1 LLICIL
7 YLIQKFKKLHNKAKY
22 FLILISLSVISIPIL
37 LFPLSGDL
45 SVMFLGGKSI
55 ANGGKI
61 YIDFIDIKQPF
72 IYYFFA
78 ISNILFGDSEIAPRI
93 LDYIIQLSTAIITFF
108 VVMKI
113 TGKSIIAFLSSLT
126 YIIVYIS
133 LNYSNT
139 AQCESYT
146 GLILILLIH
155 FLMKDETK
163 VKEYFIIGALIGI
176 LGGLKITFLMI
187 LFALPIL
194 NIPNDND
201 FWRKSI
207 IKLLSFL
214 SGLILLLFLTHL
226 PLSDVSIFS
235 GFKDALSFLAFYSDF
250 PPINADFIRESLK
263 KTAIFFGDNYSI
275 LLFFASVWV
284 FKLYLTDKIEART
297 KKLLN
302 IAFIFTIFLFL
313 SVVIERKMME
323 YHFSR
328 FLLPISIVS
337 SFGIYNLYKVF
348 IEKFKKNSSLSRL
361 ILSVIAVF
369 FLLFSPLPRYFNMFA
384 MSYFYFFNKDAYN
397 QMYSDENSSSNNRIE
412 QLEVI
417 NNLKNINKSD
427 FVLVINSGGN
437 IINHKLG
444 CRITGFGHSC
454 FYLSVLK
461 LDAWRKKFYD
471 ELTAADWLV
480 IQKNDRH
487 YFMTRTNMSSYE
499 LIMNEPVFSD
509 FIRKA
514 FKFKTELNNYVI
526 LKNKLNSE

>member
-1 LLICIL
+1 MLICIL
-7 YLIQKFKKLHNKAKY
+7 YLTQKLKKLQNQSKY

-72 IYYFFA
+72 IYFFFA
-78 ISNILFGDSEIAPRI
+78 LSNLLFGDSEIAPRI
-93 LDYIIQLSTAIITFF
+93 LDYIIQLSTAIVTFF
-108 VVMKI
+108 VVKNI
-113 TGKSIIAFLSSLT
+113 TTKSTIAFLSSLT
-126 YIIVYIS
+126 YIILYIS

-139 AQCESYT
+139 AQCESYA
-146 GLILILLIH
+146 GIILILLIH

-207 IKLLSFL
+207 IKLLSFF

-226 PLSDVSIFS
+226 PLTDSDIYS
-235 GFKDALSFLAFYSDF
+235 GFKDSLAFLTFYSDF

-275 LLFFASVWV
+275 FLFFGSVWAL
-284 FKLYLTDKIEART
+284 KLYLTDKFEPKT

-302 IAFIFTIFLFL
+302 IAFVFTIFLFI
-313 SVVIERKMME
+313 SVAFERKMME

-328 FLLPISIVS
+328 FLLPISIIS
-337 SFGIYNLYKVF
+337 AFGIYSLYQIF
-348 IEKFKKNSSLSRL
+348 IEKFKNNALLSRF
-361 ILSVIAVF
+361 ILLVIALF
-369 FLLFSPLPRYFNMFA
+369 FLMFSPLPRYFNILA
-384 MSYFYFFNKDAYN
+384 MSYYYFFNEESYN

-417 NNLKNINKSD
+417 NNLKYIYKSD
-427 FVLVINSGGN
+427 FALVINSGGN
-437 IINHKLG
+437 IINHKLD
-444 CRITGFGHSC
+444 CRVTCFGHSC

-461 LDAWRKKFYD
+461 IDGWRKKFYD
-471 ELTAADWLV
+471 ELNAADWLV

-487 YFMTRTNMSSYE
+487 YFMTRTNLSSYE
-499 LIMNEPVFSD
+499 LIMNEPIFAD
-509 FIRKA
+509 LIRK
-514 FKFKTELNNYVI
+514 KFEVKNELKNYVI
-526 LKNKLNSE
+526 LKKIN